1 VQKALAIINVADGS
15 PSEMSGLKIGDI
27 LLQINGQDCSM
38 MTHKAAQD
46 AIVGSG
52 DRVEL
57 LVQRWSAPAPAPQGV
72 WKPGVQLVGSPATG
86 PAPQGQTYTQ
96 TSLVANPMVED
107 SHWDVKHNVTA
118 KAFTAGESAPGFRS
132 VAAPVTKPGGP
143 TPRGPPQLQVC
154 WLCSKPIMGV
164 FLQIKGRPAHAE
176 CFVCSECK
184 TSLRNVGH
192 ISVGEKML
200 CEACANNAMQAQAP
214 AGPPQGLM
222 GNLAKLAGRPQGLA
236 AAPGLAQGPVN
247 GMGGPPQVQA
257 GDWGRK
263 LESDGAGA
271 ASNAEEFT
279 KQFMQQLAGG
289 Q

>member
-1 VQKALAIINVADGS
+1 MGIVDTTMAGRGEVTLSRPAPGSWGLRLQGGVDVQKALAIVNVADGS

-38 MTHKAAQD
+38 ITHKAARD

-57 LVQRWSAPAPAPQGV
+57 LVQRWSAP
-72 WKPGVQLVGSPATG
+72 
-86 PAPQGQTYTQ
+86 
-96 TSLVANPMVED
+96 
-107 SHWDVKHNVTA
+107 
-118 KAFTAGESAPGFRS
+118 
-132 VAAPVTKPGGP
+132 APVTKPGGP